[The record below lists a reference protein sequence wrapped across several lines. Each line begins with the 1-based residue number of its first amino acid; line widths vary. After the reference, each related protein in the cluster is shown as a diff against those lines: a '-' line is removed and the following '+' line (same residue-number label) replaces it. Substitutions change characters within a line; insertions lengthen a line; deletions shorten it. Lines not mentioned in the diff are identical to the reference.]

1 MSFTFL
7 EIKSGRLWYQ
17 GKRRKGEK
25 ERHRL
30 GAYRWFCYITI
41 CHVWFNRTRTHMMP
55 TKTNIAEYMC
65 LHRAEPNDFCA
76 RGVETTIIWVFWIN
90 KLLKRLI
97 RCCRVDFQW
106 IMTQI
111 SACLS
116 HKTTAWTQNIK
127 HELCRPFLLYFYG
140 VFLSFWTL
148 TTPFLFHFGCM
159 EKIYLNSLFYSTEES
174 DTGLK
179 RNRVSKIRIFN
190 FGRTIF

>member
-55 TKTNIAEYMC
+55 TKTNIAEYTC
-65 LHRAEPNDFCA
+65 LHRAEPNAFCA
-76 RGVETTIIWVFWIN
+76 QGLETTIIWVFWRN

-97 RCCRVDFQW
+97 RCYKVDFQW

-111 SACLS
+111 SAYLS

-127 HELCRPFLLYFYG
+127 HELCRPFLSYVYG
-140 VFLSFWTL
+140 VFCHFGPWQPHSSFTSTVWKRDFRIFFKFT
-148 TTPFLFHFGCM
+148 FLFHRRKWYGF
-159 EKIYLNSLFYSTEES
+159 EKKQGE
-174 DTGLK
+174 
-179 RNRVSKIRIFN
+179 
-190 FGRTIF
+190 